1 MVILIVR
8 KFENLSNVRFDE
20 LQKNGIDKVYKNFR
34 MFEVVP
40 AWTIKLQSAL
50 RSVKASVLM

>member
-20 LQKNGIDKVYKNFR
+20 LQKNGCKVI
-34 MFEVVP
+34 E
-40 AWTIKLQSAL
+40 AL
-50 RSVKASVLM
+50 